1 MTSTPPEAPPPV
13 DGGQGP
19 RVTRDQVRDLGR
31 LRRSL
36 SDRKVAGVAGGLG
49 RHLDIDPVILRV
61 AFVVLVFFGGA
72 GLILYGAL
80 WLLVPEQGRDR
91 AAVSLDE
98 RSRSIALIIVGVLA
112 ALALLGDSLGRFW
125 FPWPLA
131 IIALVVLLFVTRRD
145 HPSTPPAAG
154 TTPYGA
160 PDQPYGSAAAAAYQP
175 AQQPTYDQP
184 ANDPTAYQ
192 PPTYQPPAWTP
203 SAAPVRPPRRR
214 GPILFW
220 FTLALIALA
229 EGVLGIVDLAGASVA
244 GSAYP
249 AVAVG
254 ISGLMLLVGAFYG
267 RAGGLILVGL
277 VSTAVLAGA
286 TAADRWQGTTLNET
300 PTSAAAV
307 QRSYDISTGEIVLDL
322 THVRNVNALAGRT
335 LQVSADVGRLEVIV
349 PPGLDTT
356 VHADI
361 NGPGSIRLFGDETGG
376 IGIEMTRNN
385 RAAAA
390 DAPLLTINA
399 DLEVGRIE
407 VHQ

>member
-1 MTSTPPEAPPPV
+1 MTSTPPEAPPPLD
-13 DGGQGP
+13 DGHGP
-19 RVTRDQVRDLGR
+19 RVTRDEIRDLGR

-36 SDRKVAGVAGGLG
+36 TDRKVAGVAGGLG
-49 RHLDIDPVILRV
+49 RHLDLDPVILRV

-72 GLILYGAL
+72 GLILYGAM
-80 WLLVPEQGRDR
+80 WLLVPEEGRDR

-125 FPWPLA
+125 FPWPVA
-131 IIALVVLLFVTRRD
+131 IIAVVVLLLVTRRD
-145 HPSTPPAAG
+145 NPSSRPPAGAA
-154 TTPYGA
+154 PYV
-160 PDQPYGSAAAAAYQP
+160 PPAYP
-175 AQQPTYDQP
+175 VPP
-184 ANDPTAYQ
+184 AYQ
-192 PPTYQPPAWTP
+192 PPPWTP
-203 SAAPVRPPRRR
+203 PTAPVRPPRRR

-229 EGVLGIVDLAGASVA
+229 EGVLGIVDLAGASVT

-277 VSTAVLAGA
+277 VSSMVLAGT
-286 TAADRWQGTTLNET
+286 TAADRWDGTDLRET

-307 QRSYDISTGEIVLDL
+307 ADGYDVSTGELVLDL
-322 THVRNVNALAGRT
+322 THVGNVSALAGRT
-335 LQVSADVGRLEVIV
+335 IHVSGDVGRLEVIV
-349 PPGLDTT
+349 PPRLATT

-361 NGPGSIRLFGDETGG
+361 NGPGSIRLFGQETGG
-376 IGIEMTRNN
+376 IGVEMTRESLAGP
-385 RAAAA
+385 RA
-390 DAPLLTINA
+390 PTLTINA